1 MVLQDKKAFAADV
14 RICTQ
19 NTQMVLRGSRA
30 VNHAFDF
37 RAQLAEYMPPQII
50 PPVAICVYLR
60 ASSYICVKCFLGD
73 AAYGCPR
80 S

>member
-14 RICTQ
+14 RRC
-19 NTQMVLRGSRA
+19 TQMVLRGSQA
-30 VNHAFDF
+30 MDHAFDF